1 MTQQINHGAAISD
14 YPHMYRTNASLPRA
28 VSEPQD
34 AGTAKQAAR
43 VVIVWLVAP
52 VVMLAGVVLI
62 AMITA
67 P

>member
-1 MTQQINHGAAISD
+1 
-14 YPHMYRTNASLPRA
+14 MYRTNASLPRA

-52 VVMLAGVVLI
+52 VVLLAGVVLI